1 MINEMHAAGTS
12 GRNGICRAGN
22 PIKMAFQ
29 YNELQL
35 FYDRQ
40 KKWHDAL
47 NQYAPELS
55 YREIKKISS
64 RG

>member
-1 MINEMHAAGTS
+1 MTNEMQAAGTS
-12 GRNGICRAGN
+12 NRNGICRAGN

-40 KKWHDAL
+40 KKWSDAL
-47 NQYAPELS
+47 KQYAPELS
-55 YREIKKISS
+55 YRKIKKISS
-64 RG
+64 

>member
-1 MINEMHAAGTS
+1 MINEIQEAGTS

-47 NQYAPELS
+47 SQYAPGLS
-55 YREIKKISS
+55 YRK
-64 RG
+64 